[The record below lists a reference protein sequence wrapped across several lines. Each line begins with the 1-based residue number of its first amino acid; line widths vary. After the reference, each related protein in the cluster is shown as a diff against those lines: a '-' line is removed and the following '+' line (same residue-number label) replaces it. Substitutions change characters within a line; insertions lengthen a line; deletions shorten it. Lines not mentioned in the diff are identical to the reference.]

1 MNLFLTLVLA
11 AISLGIT
18 ASLVP
23 GLAIANLEG
32 AVIGAIALV
41 IVMKLASGIAKPI
54 LKIIKKPEN
63 VLTLGLMR
71 FALIAIGLLLVGHF
85 NNDYMRVDGFLPALL
100 GAIVLPVVYGS
111 IDWFVS
117 GEEA

>member
-1 MNLFLTLVLA
+1 MNFLTLVLA

-23 GLAIANLEG
+23 GLAIASWEG
-32 AVIGAIALV
+32 AVIGVIAIV
-41 IVMKLASGIAKPI
+41 IVMTLANGIAKPI

-63 VLTLGLMR
+63 ILTLSLMR
-71 FALIAIGLLLVGHF
+71 FALIAIGLLLAGYF
-85 NNDYMRVDGFLPALL
+85 TNDYFIVKGLVPAFL
-100 GAIVLPVVYGS
+100 GAIVLSVVYGS

>member
-23 GLAIANLEG
+23 GLAIANWQG
-32 AVIGAIALV
+32 AVIGVFAIV
-41 IVMKLASGIAKPI
+41 IVMKLANGIAKPI
-54 LKIIKKPEN
+54 LKKVKLPEN
-63 VLTLGLMR
+63 ILTLGLMR
-71 FALIAIGLLLVGHF
+71 FVIIAIGLLLAGYF
-85 NNDYMRVDGFLPALL
+85 TNDYFIVDGWIPAFL
-100 GAIVLPVVYGS
+100 GAIVLCLVSGS
-111 IDWFVS
+111 IDWFIS

>member
-32 AVIGAIALV
+32 AVMGVIAIV
-41 IVMKLASGIAKPI
+41 IVMKLANGIAKSI

-63 VLTLGLMR
+63 ILTLGLMK
-71 FALIAIGLLLVGHF
+71 FVIIAIGLLLAGYF
-85 NNDYMRVDGFLPALL
+85 TNDYFIVKGWEPALL
-100 GAIVLPVVYGS
+100 GAIVLSVIYGS

>member
-23 GLAIANLEG
+23 GLEIASWEG
-32 AVIGAIALV
+32 AVIGAIAVV
-41 IVMKLASGIAKPI
+41 IVMKLANGIAKPI
-54 LKIIKKPEN
+54 LKKVKLPEN
-63 VLTLGLMR
+63 ILTLSLMR
-71 FALIAIGLLLVGHF
+71 FAIIAIGFLLVGHF
-85 NNDYMRVDGFLPALL
+85 TNDYIRVDGWVPAFL

-111 IDWFVS
+111 IEWFVS